1 MEILVKKYQI
11 RLVDMIEVGN
21 KIPSVSGLATTT
33 ILDTNSEV
41 ENKIPNHDKYVT
53 TTEFNKSTAE
63 NFTARLK
70 QANSVTKIGFDK

>member
-11 RLVDMIEVGN
+11 RLVDIIEVGN
-21 KIPSVSGLATTT
+21 KIPSVSGLVTTT

-53 TTEFNKSTAE
+53 TTKFNKSTAE